1 MRMIITIAALLI
13 SITAAR
19 ATALAPCQDCEAL
32 LRACLAR
39 AWWQV
44 DVNQC
49 HQDAD
54 GCKRWCA
61 FRNGNTRNLPRPD
74 PWAAT
79 VKRY

>member
-1 MRMIITIAALLI
+1 MRMIIMIAALLI
-13 SITAAR
+13 SVTAAR
-19 ATALAPCQDCEAL
+19 ATALAPCGDCEAL

-44 DVNQC
+44 DVNRC
-49 HQDAD
+49 HHDAD
-54 GCKRWCA
+54 GCKQWCA
-61 FRNGNTRNLPRPD
+61 LRDGIIRGLTRPD

>member
-1 MRMIITIAALLI
+1 MRIIITIAAFLI
-13 SITAAR
+13 SLTAAH
-19 ATALAPCQDCEAL
+19 ATFLAPCLDCEAI

-61 FRNGNTRNLPRPD
+61 FRHGNSRGLARPD

-79 VKRY
+79 VKRH

>member
-44 DVNQC
+44 NVNQC
-49 HQDAD
+49 HQHAD

-61 FRNGNTRNLPRPD
+61 LWDGLTRNRPRPD

-79 VKRY
+79 VKPH